1 MAARIRKDDVVV
13 VVAGDHK
20 GARGK
25 VLRVIPEKQRV
36 LVEGVNRV
44 YRHVRRSRQNP
55 QGGRVQKEAPIHISN
70 VMPLDPKADCGVRVR
85 FELQKDV
92 RGKIVAKQRVGAGR
106 RSGGAVLG
114 EVRRVPRPSEVG
126 KR

>member
-13 VVAGDHK
+13 VIAGDHK

-36 LVEGVNRV
+36 VVEGVNRV

-70 VMPLDPKADCGVRVR
+70 VMPLDPKADHGVRVR
-85 FELQKDV
+85 FQLQKDV

-114 EVRRVPRPSEVG
+114 DVRRVPRASEVE